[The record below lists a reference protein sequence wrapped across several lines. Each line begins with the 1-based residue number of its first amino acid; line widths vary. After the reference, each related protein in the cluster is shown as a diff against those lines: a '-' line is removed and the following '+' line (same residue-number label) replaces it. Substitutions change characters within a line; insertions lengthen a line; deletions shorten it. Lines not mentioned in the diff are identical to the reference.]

1 MTVLLLTMLLGAVA
15 WRVYS
20 QGTAVKPEPIRVK
33 EDETRRRQ

>member
-20 QGTAVKPEPIRVK
+20 QGAAVKPERIRVE
-33 EDETRRRQ
+33 EDITRPRR

>member
-20 QGTAVKPEPIRVK
+20 QGVAVKPERIRV
-33 EDETRRRQ
+33 EDETRRRKR

>member
-20 QGTAVKPEPIRVK
+20 QGAAVKPEPIRV
-33 EDETRRRQ
+33 EDETEPRKR